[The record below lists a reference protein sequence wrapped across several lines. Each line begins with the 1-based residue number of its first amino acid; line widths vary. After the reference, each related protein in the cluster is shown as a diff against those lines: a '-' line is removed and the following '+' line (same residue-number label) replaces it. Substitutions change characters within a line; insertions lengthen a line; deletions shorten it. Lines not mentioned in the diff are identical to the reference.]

1 MMSRLILEVDVTG
14 DQPGNIDLQN
24 TGEQLCHIAPRN
36 RLAAHILA
44 HLTLAEFFAE
54 HLRCTDYVRLADVA
68 IGHSLSQAIA
78 KRLLGHRNLLAGKVQ
93 FIEHELNQSSI

>member
-1 MMSRLILEVDVTG
+1 MIGVTG
-14 DQPGNIDLQN
+14 EQPGNIDLQN
-24 TGEQLCHIAPRN
+24 TGEQLCHIAPRD

-54 HLRCTDYVRLADVA
+54 HLRCTNHVRLSNVA

-93 FIEHELNQSSI
+93 FIEHELNRGSI